1 MHLQNVH
8 HLALYLIANVVVAEV
23 DVLAPLIVEVLLS
36 EVGSSS
42 VVDVQFDRE
51 LYSNH
56 LFEEV
61 EDVERIFHS
70 R

>member
-1 MHLQNVH
+1 
-8 HLALYLIANVVVAEV
+8 VVVAEV

-42 VVDVQFDRE
+42 VVDVLQFDRE
-51 LYSNH
+51 LHSNH